1 MRGIRRTG
9 HRQAAQRAQVRSGS
23 PAYGSRMRTVVAC
36 SVAAL
41 TGLIGAVTH
50 QAAAGAS
57 AVACRVDYAV
67 TSQWPGGFTAAVSV
81 TNLGDPVSGWT
92 LAWSFSA
99 GQRVTQAW
107 SATVTQNGAQVTA
120 ADTGYNAT
128 LATGGSAAFG
138 FNGSWNDSANPVPS
152 SFTLNGTACTGSAT
166 STPSPS
172 GSPSASRTPSPTPT
186 PTPRGGDGSP
196 PDPDIT
202 YVGRWDTASS
212 TGYVPNWAGAYLATA
227 FTGTTVKIKQ
237 RDAVNMYVSIDG
249 GADVFYAGVKGTVNL
264 TPAPLPAGTHTLRV
278 SYRSGDTIFQGLVL
292 DPGATTV
299 APPPSTKLIE
309 FVGDSITAGYLDSKL
324 ALSAYGWVLGE
335 RLHVRHT
342 QIARA
347 GYCLVAQ
354 EGCAGQSTQ
363 YFKLGST
370 GTADWDFS
378 RYRADAVVINLGTND
393 IGHHV
398 TGSTF
403 QSAYTTFLRAIRA
416 KYPNAALFAME
427 TFKQRYVAETKA
439 AVAARNASGDAN
451 VYYIDTEG
459 WLTTGVD
466 YADGDGHPNDA
477 GHIKIANRLAP
488 IIAPKIGVP
497 VP

>member
-1 MRGIRRTG
+1 
-9 HRQAAQRAQVRSGS
+9 S
-23 PAYGSRMRTVVAC
+23 P
-36 SVAAL
+36 
-41 TGLIGAVTH
+41 
-50 QAAAGAS
+50 
-57 AVACRVDYAV
+57 
-67 TSQWPGGFTAAVSV
+67 
-81 TNLGDPVSGWT
+81 
-92 LAWSFSA
+92 
-99 GQRVTQAW
+99 
-107 SATVTQNGAQVTA
+107 
-120 ADTGYNAT
+120 
-128 LATGGSAAFG
+128 
-138 FNGSWNDSANPVPS
+138 
-152 SFTLNGTACTGSAT
+152 
-166 STPSPS
+166 
-172 GSPSASRTPSPTPT
+172 SRTPSPTPT

-196 PDPDIT
+196 SDPNIT
-202 YVGRWDTASS
+202 YVGRWDTTSS
-212 TGYVPNWAGAYLATA
+212 TGYVPNWTGAYLVTA

-249 GADVFYAGVKGTVNL
+249 GDDVFYAGVRGTVNL

-292 DPGATTV
+292 DPGASTV
-299 APPPSTKLIE
+299 PPNLPGKLIE

-335 RLHVRHT
+335 KLHVRHT

-354 EGCAGQSTQ
+354 EGCPGQSTQ

-370 GTADWDFS
+370 GDTDWDFS
-378 RYRADAVVINLGTND
+378 RYTADAVVINLGTND

-398 TGSTF
+398 TGPAF
-403 QSAYTTFLRAIRA
+403 QAAYTAFLAAIRA
-416 KYPNAALFAME
+416 KYPKAALFAME

-439 AVAARNASGDAN
+439 AVAARNAAGDAD

-459 WLTTGVD
+459 WLTPGAD
-466 YADGDGHPNDA
+466 YADGDGHPSDA
-477 GHIKIANRLAP
+477 GHIKIADRLAP